1 MEKGKFNSYR
11 EGGMK
16 MLRGAGGLKFRLC
29 VRGALKDR

>member
-1 MEKGKFNSYR
+1 MEKGKFISYR

-16 MLRGAGGLKFRLC
+16 MLRQGGLKFRLC